1 MELSLGSTIEE
12 GLIKGV
18 IAQLACSIKA
28 HVPELAT
35 KHMTLR
41 RRGLFTYIWMT
52 FTDECKEIK
61 RNFEENVFKLLRVVR
76 DFAKTQL
83 YIDDDE
89 VNSILITKMD
99 LTVDC

>member
-35 KHMTLR
+35 KKMNIR
-41 RRGLFTYIWMT
+41 RRGLTTFIWMT
-52 FTDECKEIK
+52 FTDECKEITK
-61 RNFEENVFKLLRVVR
+61 DFEQNVSKLLKVVR
-76 DFAKTQL
+76 DFAQT
-83 YIDDDE
+83 
-89 VNSILITKMD
+89 
-99 LTVDC
+99 